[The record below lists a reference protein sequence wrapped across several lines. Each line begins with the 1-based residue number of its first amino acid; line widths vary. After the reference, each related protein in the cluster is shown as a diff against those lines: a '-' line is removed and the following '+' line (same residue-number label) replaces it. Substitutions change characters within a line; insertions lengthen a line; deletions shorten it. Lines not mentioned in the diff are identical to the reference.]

1 MQEATVRLADEMGEI
16 ERVNEVY
23 PTPAAEVPANVKSIE
38 WLARSHFS
46 KIGKSIEHPLE
57 IDGEIEHLPVV
68 ELNEIDRSQFRLFF
82 LEAVAL
88 KSDRLLEKLT
98 EHIDKN
104 EYDEV
109 TYRLRK
115 LQELRK
121 GIENPTHQFL
131 SASLDKM
138 RD

>member
-1 MQEATVRLADEMGEI
+1 MLDIIFYETETMQPQYI
-16 ERVNEVY
+16 EV
-23 PTPAAEVPANVKSIE
+23 AENIYE

-68 ELNEIDRSQFRLFF
+68 ELNETNRSQFRLFF
-82 LEAVAL
+82 LEAVAEE
-88 KSDRLLEKLT
+88 SDRLLAKLS
-98 EHIDKN
+98 ESFDKN
-104 EYDEV
+104 DYDEV

-131 SASLDKM
+131 Q
-138 RD
+138 RV